1 MVPMMEVLRYSF
13 AGVYSVLSW
22 LSHSILVLPE
32 LRWSRLL
39 VVSGCLVG
47 FYASVVKR
55 PFTTR
60 SNLNKF
66 DKIQYMKFLDSA
78 VRKCILRTRS
88 PFLRMVFREKRW

>member
-39 VVSGCLVG
+39 VVLVG
-47 FYASVVKR
+47 VYRAVYLKAIVSDLLQHALKSEYKSHNPVSQVAEFSCKKIYYTYA
-55 PFTTR
+55 F
-60 SNLNKF
+60 
-66 DKIQYMKFLDSA
+66 A
-78 VRKCILRTRS
+78 IL
-88 PFLRMVFREKRW
+88 VDGG